1 MDLAKLCGL
10 ILIILFILVV
20 IIWKIISN
28 FSFSYKGGN
37 QDAYSDFKKLLYD
50 TTVKGGGNTTVKGGG
65 DTTVKKEDNWY
76 DYETWEDLSLDPE
89 LSLKYYQDK
98 KEFKSKKINKHNWED
113 VLKVLIPKTKKSE
126 EYYGIINMI
135 NGKLKVS
142 EIHSCNSK
150 SQIDYNSFKTVA
162 LTPGLI
168 FFHTH
173 NDSEDIS
180 PYPSCEDLITATSRL
195 PLRRYVAFIIV
206 SKVGIVQYG
215 PNAQLLGKYIDTYDK
230 ISHEDGTMVI
240 WQSLVGIIG
249 ALNSNLFW
257 ESWDIEKLQKL
268 YKQFLFELN
277 VIPLP
282 SQRDIYKKVKY
293 EAYGLKIENNALTI
307 ICKKILDMQKKG
319 MIQER

>member
-76 DYETWEDLSLDPE
+76 DYETWDDLHLEST
-89 LSLKYYQDK
+89 LSSKYYDDIK
-98 KEFKSKKINKHNWED
+98 KFKSKKIDKYNWED
-113 VLKVLIPKTKKSE
+113 VLNVLIPKTKKSE

-150 SQIDYNSFKTVA
+150 SQIDYNSFKVVA
-162 LTPGLI
+162 SKPGLI

-173 NDSEDIS
+173 NDSDYIS

-195 PLRRYVAFIIV
+195 PLSRYAAFIIV
-206 SKVGIVQYG
+206 SRVGIVQYG
-215 PNAQLLGKYIDTYDK
+215 PNAQLLEKYTSIRKRSRDDRY
-230 ISHEDGTMVI
+230 VAI

-268 YKQFLFELN
+268 YKQFSFELN